1 MAARALP
8 RFTQDIDIAV
18 AVDSDRAAE
27 ELIHSFLQ
35 DGYHAEAAIE
45 HEAVDRLATV
55 RLERAVV
62 PEEEVVVDLLF
73 ASSGIEP
80 EIAGAATRLEIVPG
94 LVLPVALTGHMMALK
109 LLAHSESRPQDLAD
123 LHALAAVATP
133 EDWTVARDAARLI
146 TERGYNRGR
155 DLITALEQ
163 LQSGQP

>member
-1 MAARALP
+1 
-8 RFTQDIDIAV
+8 
-18 AVDSDRAAE
+18 
-27 ELIHSFLQ
+27 
-35 DGYHAEAAIE
+35 
-45 HEAVDRLATV
+45 
-55 RLERAVV
+55 
-62 PEEEVVVDLLF
+62 VVVDLLF

-155 DLITALEQ
+155 DLLTALEQ